1 MKRVEL
7 YHKVRRA
14 VLIDGMSRRAAARYF
29 GINRKTVDKM
39 LCFPEPEAHG
49 RSGQT
54 YSRKLSDFTDIIDQ
68 ILADDRK
75 VHSKQRHTAVR
86 IFERLRD
93 EHGFTGGIT
102 IVRDYVAGAK
112 LRSREVFIPLSH
124 RPGHAQVDFGDR
136 KSVV

>member
-1 MKRVEL
+1 MEL
-7 YHKVRRA
+7 YQKVRRA

-39 LCFPEPEAHG
+39 LCFPEPTAHG

-54 YSRKLSDFTDIIDQ
+54 YSRKLAEFTDIIDQ
-68 ILADDRK
+68 ILVDDRK
-75 VHSKQRHTAVR
+75 VHSKQRHTAAR

-102 IVRDYVAGAK
+102 IVRDYVAGPSYAAA
-112 LRSREVFIPLSH
+112 RCSYR
-124 RPGHAQVDFGDR
+124 
-136 KSVV
+136 

>member
-7 YHKVRRA
+7 YQKVRRA

-54 YSRKLSDFTDIIDQ
+54 YSCRFP
-68 ILADDRK
+68 
-75 VHSKQRHTAVR
+75 
-86 IFERLRD
+86 
-93 EHGFTGGIT
+93 
-102 IVRDYVAGAK
+102 
-112 LRSREVFIPLSH
+112 LRSDPVFPSRID
-124 RPGHAQVDFGDR
+124 PGDGMSRRAGFG
-136 KSVV
+136 SSW